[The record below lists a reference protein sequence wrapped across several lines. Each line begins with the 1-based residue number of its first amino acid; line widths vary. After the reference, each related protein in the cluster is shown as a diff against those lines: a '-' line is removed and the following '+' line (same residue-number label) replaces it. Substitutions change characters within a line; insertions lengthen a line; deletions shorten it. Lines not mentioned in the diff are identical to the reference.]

1 MFAGGTS
8 RLCRRLALSICLAL
22 SWGGQALAGT
32 FDRIA
37 AVVDGRVIA
46 WSQIYELAGPHID
59 EATIQSGGDPVV
71 RRALE
76 LEALDAL
83 IARDLVALEMN
94 RLGIAVNDQE
104 IDRAIDDIARQND
117 LSRDALK
124 VEVER
129 SGLPWASYRL
139 EIEISLRDMKF
150 NQQVLRARINVRE
163 DDLRQAYKRR
173 IEALDTPARMEVEAV
188 VLTVPDGSSDA
199 DRASILATAQSV
211 YERATAGEEFSAL
224 AKTFSVEPYASRG
237 GAMGVFRPGEL
248 VGTLDTPLMG
258 LEAGQL
264 TPPIETPRAIYVLR
278 LAARVAPDVPAFEEV
293 RTVIEQQVLAQKLE
307 QEREQWLLQARRVA
321 SVEVLLESPDSL

>member
-1 MFAGGTS
+1 MG
-8 RLCRRLALSICLAL
+8 LAS
-22 SWGGQALAGT
+22 AGT

-59 EATIQSGGDPVV
+59 EATSQSGGDPAV

-83 IARDLVALEMN
+83 IARDLVALEME

-129 SGLPWASYRL
+129 SGLPWVSYRA
-139 EIEISLRDMKF
+139 EIESSLQDMKF

-173 IEALDTPARMEVEAV
+173 IEALDAPDKMEVEAV
-188 VLTVPDGSSDA
+188 VLPVAEGASEA
-199 DRASILATAQSV
+199 DRALVLATAQSV
-211 YERATAGEEFSAL
+211 YDRAMAGEAFGEL
-224 AKTFSVEPYASRG
+224 AKAFSIEPYASRG
-237 GAMGVFRPGEL
+237 GSMGVFRPGEL
-248 VGTLDTPLMG
+248 VGALDTPLMA
-258 LEAGQL
+258 LEAGQV

-278 LAARVAPDVPAFEEV
+278 LAARVAPDAPLFEDV
-293 RTVIEQQVLAQKLE
+293 RAVIEQQVLAQKLE